1 MHLLKSITPLLL
13 LLSLSTII
21 SAQPIA
27 VWNNYPGGVSVAID
41 QAENVFTA
49 NWDFNPAGDITLT
62 KRDNNG
68 NILWEEGYDNIDN
81 TRHEVATWVDADQQG
96 NCIVS
101 GTIRSGISDPVSVNS
116 LLMKFGPLG
125 NLIWRKVYDTDFDG
139 SYTVKCLVDEYDQI
153 YVLSLGNSSNGMRT
167 QVRKFSPDGDSLWT
181 YFDMTGI
188 GLPQNIKLT
197 KDNAILLT
205 GRNSTCF
212 VNGYSKIDTDGNLIW
227 SVPGINSASSGD
239 ASGDED
245 GNTYLVNG
253 DYELV
258 NPSTNIRKI
267 SPAGDSIWQANHPM
281 TAFRVEVGPDN
292 QPICSGFPN
301 SGTPGV
307 AIIKIDS
314 TGNLLWANM
323 NADGP
328 SYALLAHAMMKID
341 STGST
346 FVAGG
351 TMSAMGICKVD
362 AMGSL
367 QWAVS
372 APSGY
377 PSAFELGNQSSIYMV
392 GGTTVKF
399 SQDEILTTASPY
411 SNSFNSAFPNPS
423 NSGEAI
429 TLNSENLNQIK
440 IFNVSGKCVWE
451 YTLKQSI
458 PNVNIP
464 LTESGIY
471 LIETKYLDGSFS
483 YQKLIRY

>member
-1 MHLLKSITPLLL
+1 MQLSKNISLLL
-13 LLSLSTII
+13 LLTSLSTII
-21 SAQPIA
+21 SAQA
-27 VWNNYPGGVSVAID
+27 TVVWNNYPGGVSIAID

-68 NILWEEGYDNIDN
+68 NILWEVGYDNIDN
-81 TRHEVATWVDADQQG
+81 TRHEVSTWVDADQQG
-96 NCIVS
+96 NCIVA
-101 GTIRSGISDPVSVNS
+101 GTIRSGISSPVNVNS
-116 LLMKFGPLG
+116 LLMKFSTQG
-125 NLIWRKVYDTDFDG
+125 NLIWRIVYDTDFDG
-139 SYTVKCLVDEYDQI
+139 SNTVKCLVDEFDQI
-153 YVLSLGNSSNGMRT
+153 YVLGIGNSGNGMRT
-167 QVRKFSPDGDSLWT
+167 QVRKFSPDGDALWT
-181 YFDMTGI
+181 YFDMA
-188 GLPQNIKLT
+188 GLGFPQNIKLT

-205 GRNSTCF
+205 HRNSSGF
-212 VNGYSKIDTDGNLIW
+212 VNGYSKINTAGNLLW

-239 ASGDED
+239 ASGDEN

-253 DYELV
+253 NYELV

-267 SPAGDSIWQANHPM
+267 SPAGDSIWQANHSM

-292 QPICSGFPN
+292 QPVCSGFPN

-307 AIIKIDS
+307 AIIKLDS

-351 TMSAMGICKVD
+351 TISAMGICKVN
-362 AMGSL
+362 AMGIS

-377 PSAFELGNQSSIYMV
+377 PSAFELANHSSIYMV
-392 GGTTVKF
+392 GGTTVKL
-399 SQDEILTTASPY
+399 SQDEILSSTQPK
-411 SNSFNSAFPNPS
+411 SNTFNSAFPNPS
-423 NSGEAI
+423 NSGELV
-429 TLNSENLNQIK
+429 TLESENVKQIRLLNTT
-440 IFNVSGKCVWE
+440 GKCVWDFE
-451 YTLKQSI
+451 LKQSTSSVKI
-458 PNVNIP
+458 PM
-464 LTESGIY
+464 TESGVY
-471 LIETKYLDGSFS
+471 LIEIKYLDGTFS
-483 YQKLIRY
+483 YQKLIRF

>member
-245 GNTYLVNG
+245 
-253 DYELV
+253 
-258 NPSTNIRKI
+258 
-267 SPAGDSIWQANHPM
+267 
-281 TAFRVEVGPDN
+281 
-292 QPICSGFPN
+292 
-301 SGTPGV
+301 
-307 AIIKIDS
+307 
-314 TGNLLWANM
+314 
-323 NADGP
+323 
-328 SYALLAHAMMKID
+328 
-341 STGST
+341 
-346 FVAGG
+346 
-351 TMSAMGICKVD
+351 
-362 AMGSL
+362 
-367 QWAVS
+367 
-372 APSGY
+372 
-377 PSAFELGNQSSIYMV
+377 
-392 GGTTVKF
+392 
-399 SQDEILTTASPY
+399 
-411 SNSFNSAFPNPS
+411 
-423 NSGEAI
+423 
-429 TLNSENLNQIK
+429 
-440 IFNVSGKCVWE
+440 
-451 YTLKQSI
+451 
-458 PNVNIP
+458 
-464 LTESGIY
+464 
-471 LIETKYLDGSFS
+471 
-483 YQKLIRY
+483 